1 MNIEIA
7 NKLVKLR
14 KQAGL
19 SQEELADKLGLSRQ
33 AVSKWERAE
42 ASPDT
47 DNLICLAKLY
57 NVSLD
62 DLLSTEDDPET
73 IIKEQVKKDDE
84 KKAEGVHIQEDGV
97 HVIDD
102 DGSEVIIKEGKVT
115 VKGKE
120 AERHL
125 DPVERRKRQIEWAIS
140 GIVWSLF
147 IIAYLL
153 LGFLLG
159 MWGTMWILV
168 FIPDI
173 IMSVFRC
180 VRKRR
185 VREFNI
191 TFVVLFV
198 FFLVNLVLFP
208 ELNLWHPMW
217 VVFLAIPV
225 FYIFVNFFE
234 HLLGKKEPWPDVEV
248 DKDEDDEDDED

>member
-73 IIKEQVKKDDE
+73 IIKEQVKKEDE
-84 KKAEGVHIQEDGV
+84 K
-97 HVIDD
+97 
-102 DGSEVIIKEGKVT
+102 
-115 VKGKE
+115 
-120 AERHL
+120 HL

-173 IMSVFRC
+173 IMSIFRC
-180 VRKRR
+180 IRKRR

-191 TFVVLFV
+191 TFVVLFA
-198 FFLVNLVLFP
+198 FFLVDLVLFP

>member
-84 KKAEGVHIQEDGV
+84 KKTEGVHIQEDGV

-102 DGSEVIIKEGKVT
+102 DGSEVIIKDGKVT
-115 VKGKE
+115 VKGNE
-120 AERHL
+120 AEKHL
-125 DPVERRKRQIEWAIS
+125 DPVERRKRQIEWAIN

-147 IIAYLL
+147 VIAYLL

-159 MWGTMWILV
+159 MWNTMWILV

-173 IMSVFRC
+173 IMSIFRC
-180 VRKRR
+180 IRKKR

-191 TFVVLFV
+191 VFLVLFAY
-198 FFLVNLVLFP
+198 FLFCLVLFP
-208 ELNLWHPMW
+208 ELYLWHPLW
-217 VVFLAIPV
+217 LVFLIIPT
-225 FYIFVNFFE
+225 FYIFVNLFE
-234 HLLGKKEPWPDVEV
+234 HLLGKKEPWPHVEV
-248 DKDEDDEDDED
+248 NNDDDDIKE